1 MKKLVGGDCYH
12 TILIFDIKFDFVPI
26 IGAMVI
32 APYKYENLTYLSQ
45 KIFLNVKIT

>member
-26 IGAMVI
+26 IGAMAI
-32 APYKYENLTYLSQ
+32 APYKYDKMLKLQ
-45 KIFLNVKIT
+45 KDIGV